1 MQCSDYYVNYG
12 VPQQIHK
19 VRDPDLEPGRWNG
32 FLRLPVYLIWARK
45 AGITPTYLDLV

>member
-19 VRDPDLEPGRWNG
+19 VCDPFLGLQSQLLRYGRDI
-32 FLRLPVYLIWARK
+32 YLIWARK
-45 AGITPTYLDLV
+45 TRIHPTYLDLV